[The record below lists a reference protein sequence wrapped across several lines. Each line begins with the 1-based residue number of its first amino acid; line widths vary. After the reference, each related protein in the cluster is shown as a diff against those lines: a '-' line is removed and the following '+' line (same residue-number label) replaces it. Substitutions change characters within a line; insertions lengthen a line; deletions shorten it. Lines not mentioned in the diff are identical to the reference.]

1 MEDRI
6 KELASNISRLQIRN
20 ERLEDELNNNNNII
34 EVYTKELNELIE
46 EAEENKKV
54 KMAEYMV

>member
-20 ERLEDELNNNNNII
+20 ERLEDELKNNNNII